1 MDTGEL
7 PERHAL
13 RFSTSGWT
21 AVHDPTEGWRN
32 ERGDFLT
39 LDYFPIPPD
48 LPPLDDADLRASFEP
63 DVEANG
69 GRIVECRT
77 IRIHGVRSL
86 WLIQSVLLP
95 DRQGAL
101 YSGAVIVPFAR
112 CSWVVKVQ
120 SVEQGFTGMREA
132 IVTNEMLLGLSPD
145 EPFPPEG
152 ARMEAFWAAVNQRVD
167 DPSLDERLPD
177 HPLSVVRRE
186 LEKLVASISM
196 DEALLAEDRLA
207 PGW

>member
-21 AVHDPTEGWRN
+21 AVRDPAEGWRN
-32 ERGDFLT
+32 ERGDFLS
-39 LDYFPIPPD
+39 LDFFPIPPD
-48 LPPLDDADLRASFEP
+48 LPPLDDAGLRSFFEP
-63 DVEANG
+63 EVEANG

-86 WLIQSVLLP
+86 RLIQRVLLP
-95 DRQGAL
+95 DRRTFYNGAM
-101 YSGAVIVPFAR
+101 IVPFAR
-112 CSWVVKVQ
+112 CSWVIKVQ
-120 SVEQGFTGMREA
+120 SVERGSTGMREA
-132 IVTNEMLLGLSPD
+132 IVTNGMLHELDPN

-152 ARMEAFWAAVNQRVD
+152 PRLEAFWAEANRRVD

-186 LEKLVASISM
+186 LERLVASITM
-196 DEALLAEDRLA
+196 HDALLAEDRLA